1 MILEVKIH
9 LGIKYFIFLSIC
21 FQNSI
26 FVYNKKNTMRRLL
39 TLLMLVPFL
48 ASAEIKTILLADSSK
63 CQYETK
69 AGMLDGEYKSFYKNG
84 KLKCEGSFLQ
94 NNRFG
99 FWVFY
104 KTDGSIQCIRDYQN
118 NYSFEEKTASKQVN
132 QVKANQNN
140 TWTPIYEKDIIFKKR
155 NITTLTSTENAKLF
169 ESENLMQNLMEI
181 ASLNSKN
188 IFMDSRFTVQA
199 DKEIFSNASIVGLR
213 LKEDLILDQAGKCL
227 QYRII
232 GMAPL
237 IRSEDGSSLKELCWI
252 YYPSIK
258 ADLQKIAMHQTTPLC
273 KTLGDI
279 FEFRCFAGSSVP
291 LLMENVEIA
300 QSVNQCIINTIE
312 NENSLVINNFSS
324 K

>member
-1 MILEVKIH
+1 
-9 LGIKYFIFLSIC
+9 
-21 FQNSI
+21 
-26 FVYNKKNTMRRLL
+26 MRILL
-39 TLLMLVPFL
+39 TFLMLVSFF
-48 ASAEIKTILLADSSK
+48 AKAEIKTILLADSSK

-118 NYSFEEKTASKQVN
+118 NYSYEEKTSSKQVN
-132 QVKANQNN
+132 QVKTNQNN

-155 NITTLTSTENAKLF
+155 NITTLTSAENAKLF
-169 ESENLMQNLMEI
+169 ESENLMQHLVEV

-188 IFMDSRFTVQA
+188 IFVDSRFTVQA
-199 DKEIFSNASIVGLR
+199 DKEIFSNTNIVGLR
-213 LKEDLILDQAGKCL
+213 LKEDLIIDQTGKCL

-232 GMAPL
+232 GVAPL
-237 IRSEDGSSLKELCWI
+237 VKDSTENSLKELCWI

-258 ADLQKIAMHQTTPLC
+258 ADLQKIALRQSTPLC

-279 FEFRCFAGSSVP
+279 FEFRCFAGNSVP

-300 QSVNQCIINTIE
+300 QSVNQCIINSIE